1 MTGNE
6 THIHWPARVSRAPAR
21 ARRAPALRM
30 ESFLE
35 PLFTRPPPADFRP
48 ALHCCPAPQGA
59 GNAGISQSLRACGR
73 GGWGLKD
80 SKGAP
85 PPRSRFPG
93 LSCGKKAQFAGGEA
107 KWKAKTES
115 GLEVWC
121 VYGAA
126 GSGEVAWGEE
136 DLEDGGG

>member
-1 MTGNE
+1 M
-6 THIHWPARVSRAPAR
+6 WW
-21 ARRAPALRM
+21 
-30 ESFLE
+30 
-35 PLFTRPPPADFRP
+35 
-48 ALHCCPAPQGA
+48 
-59 GNAGISQSLRACGR
+59 

-107 KWKAKTES
+107 KWKVKTES
-115 GLEVWC
+115 GLEAWC
-121 VYGAA
+121 VYRAA